1 MNQFIIYFTLIFL
14 LLMFLWN
21 KIRYDFVALLA
32 LFFISIT
39 GVIPMS
45 SAFLGFAN
53 PAVVTVVAIM
63 IISKGMQHSG
73 LLDMIVRKLNWF
85 GSKPVSLIFPL
96 SIFTTIA
103 SAFMNNVSVI
113 MPISIKL
120 AKKRKQSPSLILMPL
135 AYATLLGGML
145 TLVGSSPNIIVS
157 SIRKESFGISFEL
170 FDFFKVSIFLVLLG
184 IIYISL
190 VGWRFLPRV
199 KSPVRIEETTKI
211 EDYCTELLVHKESK
225 LIGKSLKDISKSDIY
240 QVDIIGIIRN
250 KKYLHHLSLN
260 ERVELYDILMIEADA
275 EDMKSFIEDNNLM
288 LMTEDLPIID
298 ELKDKKLSMVEIV
311 VMKDSPIIGKNAFD
325 LRLREKYDIALLAKT
340 SRDNY
345 SIKRI
350 YSQRFKIG
358 DVLLIQGN
366 TQRLPEQII
375 DLGCMA
381 LTEPGNMLADSK
393 KITIYSTLFGLGIAV
408 VAFGLLPVYIAFPLV
423 ALMLVL
429 FDIIPYRDVY
439 KAVDWS
445 VIVMI
450 GSLIPLGR
458 AMTTSGAADHISK
471 LLMSI
476 TSFSQPWFIVGILL
490 LLTMLMTNLLHNATA
505 AIILAPVALELAKSQ
520 MVSPDLYLMTVAV
533 GACSAFLTPIGHQAN
548 TLVMGPG
555 GYKFSDYWKVGLGLM
570 LINLLIGIP
579 LLLHFWG

>member
-1 MNQFIIYFTLIFL
+1 MEQIIIYITLIFL
-14 LLMFLWN
+14 LIMFLWN
-21 KIRYDFVALLA
+21 KLRYDFVALIG
-32 LFFISIT
+32 LFIISIS
-39 GVIPMS
+39 GVIPIN
-45 SAFLGFAN
+45 SAFLGFSN

-63 IISKGMQHSG
+63 IISKGMQYSG

-85 GSKPVSLIFPL
+85 GTKPISLIFPL
-96 SIFTTIA
+96 SIFTTVA

-157 SIRKESFGISFEL
+157 AIRKESFGFSFQL
-170 FDFFKVSIFLVLLG
+170 FDFFKVSIFLVILG
-184 IIYISL
+184 ILYISL
-190 VGWRFLPRV
+190 IGWRFIPKI
-199 KSPVRIEETTKI
+199 KSPVKLEETTKI

-225 LIGKSLKDISKSDIY
+225 IIGKTLREISQSDVYAI
-240 QVDIIGIIRN
+240 DIIGIIRN
-250 KKYLHHLSLN
+250 KKYLHHISLN
-260 ERVELYDILMIEADA
+260 ESVQVYDILMIEADA

-298 ELKDKKLSMVEIV
+298 ELKDKKLSMVEMV
-311 VMKDSPIIGKNAFD
+311 VMKDSPIIGKSAYE

-340 SRDNY
+340 SRKTN

-350 YSQRFKIG
+350 YSQRINAG

-366 TQRLPEQII
+366 TSRLPEQII
-375 DLGCMA
+375 NLGCMA
-381 LTEPGNMLADSK
+381 LTEQNNMLADSK
-393 KITIYSTLFGLGIAV
+393 KMVTYASLLVLGIVAV
-408 VAFGLLPVYIAFPLV
+408 ALRLVPVHIAFPLL
-423 ALMLVL
+423 ALLLVI

-458 AMTTSGAADHISK
+458 AMTTSGAADHLSR
-471 LLMSI
+471 LLTSI
-476 TSFSQPWFIVGILL
+476 TSFSQPWFTVGILL
-490 LLTMLMTNLLHNATA
+490 LLTMLITNLLHNATA

-520 MVSPDLYLMTVAV
+520 ALSPDLYLMTVAI
-533 GACSAFLTPIGHQAN
+533 GASSAFLTPIGHQAN

-555 GYKFSDYWKVGLGLM
+555 GYHFNDYWKVGLGLM
-570 LINLLIGIP
+570 LINLFLGVP
-579 LLLHFWG
+579 LLLYFWG

>member
-1 MNQFIIYFTLIFL
+1 MDQFIIYFTLIFL
-14 LLMFLWN
+14 LVMFLWN
-21 KIRYDFVALLA
+21 KIRYDFAALIG
-32 LFFISIT
+32 LFIISIT
-39 GVIPMS
+39 GVIPMN
-45 SAFLGFAN
+45 SAFLGFSN

-63 IISKGMQHSG
+63 IISRGMQYSG

-85 GSKPVSLIFPL
+85 GSKPMSLIFPL

-120 AKKRKQSPSLILMPL
+120 AKKRNQSPSLILMPL

-157 SIRKESFGISFEL
+157 AIRKESFGSSFLL
-170 FDFFKVSIFLVLLG
+170 FDFFKVSILLVILG
-184 IIYISL
+184 IIYISII
-190 VGWRFLPRV
+190 GWRFIPKI
-199 KSPVRIEETTKI
+199 KSPVKLEETTKI

-225 LIGKSLKDISKSDIY
+225 LIGKSLKDISQSDIY
-240 QVDIIGIIRN
+240 EVDVIGIIRN
-250 KKYLHHLSLN
+250 KKYLHHISLN
-260 ERVELYDILMIEADA
+260 ESVQLYDILMIEADS

-298 ELKDKKLSMVEIV
+298 ELKDKKLSMVEVV
-311 VMKDSPIIGKNAFD
+311 VMKDASIIGKNAYE

-340 SRDNY
+340 SRKDN

-350 YSQRFKIG
+350 YSQKINAG

-366 TQRLPEQII
+366 TSRLPEQII
-375 DLGCMA
+375 NLGCMA
-381 LTEPGNMLADSK
+381 LTEQNNMLANNK
-393 KITIYSTLFGLGIAV
+393 KMIIYTSLFTLGIAS
-408 VAFGLLPVYIAFPLV
+408 VAFRLLPVHIAFPLL
-423 ALMLVL
+423 ALLLVI
-429 FDIIPYRDVY
+429 FDIIPYREVY

-458 AMTTSGAADHISK
+458 AMTSSGAADHISR
-471 LLMSI
+471 LLTSI
-476 TSFSQPWFIVGILL
+476 TSFSEPWFIVGILL
-490 LLTMLMTNLLHNATA
+490 FLTMLITNLLHNATA

-520 MVSPDLYLMTVAV
+520 AVSPDLYLMTVAI

-555 GYKFSDYWKVGLGLM
+555 GYKFNDYWKVGLGLM
-570 LINLLIGIP
+570 LINLLVGVP